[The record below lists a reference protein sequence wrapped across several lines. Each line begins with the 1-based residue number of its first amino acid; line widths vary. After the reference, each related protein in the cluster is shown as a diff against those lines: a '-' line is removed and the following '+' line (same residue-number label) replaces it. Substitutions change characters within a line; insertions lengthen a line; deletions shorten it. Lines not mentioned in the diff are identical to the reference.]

1 MNLHQQTKVLTGPQN
16 ESGSLIMK
24 SFESHQIRIITDEY
38 GDPWFVAKDVCDI
51 LELENV
57 TKAISGLDEDELT
70 LLKVRSG
77 GQDREMNCISESGL
91 YTLIIRSNKPQAK
104 PFRKWVTGEVL
115 PSIRKTGS
123 YAVPSS
129 VAALPAP
136 TQDRVTAILMI
147 GEAVAKVPGV
157 KQGIAMAATLTCIQE
172 NTGLSVETMR
182 RALPACN
189 DPLAAVNPTKLGEQI
204 GLSARAVNLRLSAL
218 GFQSRNDRDEWEL
231 TDAGQAWGEALPYSR
246 NGHSGYQILW
256 RPEVAD
262 LLKEAA

>member
-1 MNLHQQTKVLTGPQN
+1 MSNIIPFRFETHAVRV
-16 ESGSLIMK
+16 SL
-24 SFESHQIRIITDEY
+24 DEA
-38 GDPWFVAKDVCDI
+38 GQPWFNANDVCEA
-51 LELENV
+51 LEMGNPSQAIKSHVDADDLQKLEV
-57 TKAISGLDEDELT
+57 IDT
-70 LLKVRSG
+70 LGRPQRANHV
-77 GQDREMNCISESGL
+77 NESGL
-91 YTLIIRSNKPQAK
+91 YALILGSTKEAAK
-104 PFRKWVTGEVL
+104 RFKRWVTHEVL

-123 YAVPSS
+123 YAAPGS

-136 TQDRVTAILMI
+136 TQDRVTALLLI

-189 DPLAAVNPTKLGEQI
+189 EPLAAVNPTKLGEQI
-204 GLSARAVNLRLSAL
+204 GLSARTVNLRLAVL
-218 GFQSRNDRDEWEL
+218 GFQERNERDEWEL
-231 TDAGQAWGEALPYSR
+231 TDAGRAWGEALPYSR

-256 RPEVAD
+256 QPEVTE

>member
-1 MNLHQQTKVLTGPQN
+1 MNQIVAFDFESHDVRVVLGQDGEPMFVAADLLSTLNLDRKALERLDDDEKGVSSIHTHGGQQEMTVVN
-16 ESGSLIMK
+16 ESGLFNLVLGSRK
-24 SFESHQIRIITDEY
+24 PE
-38 GDPWFVAKDVCDI
+38 AKRF
-51 LELENV
+51 
-57 TKAISGLDEDELT
+57 K
-70 LLKVRSG
+70 R
-77 GQDREMNCISESGL
+77 
-91 YTLIIRSNKPQAK
+91 
-104 PFRKWVTGEVL
+104 WVTHEVL
-115 PSIRKTGS
+115 PSVRKTGS
-123 YAVPSS
+123 YAVPGS

-182 RALPACN
+182 LALPACN

-204 GLSARAVNLRLSAL
+204 GLSARAVNLRLAGL
-218 GFQSRNDRDEWEL
+218 GFQNRNDRDEWEL
-231 TDAGQAWGEALPYSR
+231 TDTGQAWGEALPYSR

>member
-1 MNLHQQTKVLTGPQN
+1 MNQIVAFDFESHNVRVVLGQDGEPMFVAADLLSTLNLDRKALERLDDDEKGVSSIHTPGGQQEMTVVN
-16 ESGSLIMK
+16 ESGLFNLVLGSRK
-24 SFESHQIRIITDEY
+24 PE
-38 GDPWFVAKDVCDI
+38 AKRF
-51 LELENV
+51 
-57 TKAISGLDEDELT
+57 K
-70 LLKVRSG
+70 R
-77 GQDREMNCISESGL
+77 
-91 YTLIIRSNKPQAK
+91 
-104 PFRKWVTGEVL
+104 WVTHEVL

-123 YAVPSS
+123 YAVPGS

>member
-1 MNLHQQTKVLTGPQN
+1 MTVVN
-16 ESGSLIMK
+16 ESGLFNLVLGSRK
-24 SFESHQIRIITDEY
+24 PE
-38 GDPWFVAKDVCDI
+38 AKRF
-51 LELENV
+51 
-57 TKAISGLDEDELT
+57 K
-70 LLKVRSG
+70 R
-77 GQDREMNCISESGL
+77 
-91 YTLIIRSNKPQAK
+91 
-104 PFRKWVTGEVL
+104 WVTHEVL

-123 YAVPSS
+123 YAVPGS

-147 GEAVAKVPGV
+147 GEAVARVPGV

-256 RPEVAD
+256 RPDVAD

>member
-1 MNLHQQTKVLTGPQN
+1 MNQIVAFDFESHDVRVVIGQDGEPRFVAADLLSTLNLDRKALERLDDDEKGVSSIHTPGGQQEMTVVN
-16 ESGSLIMK
+16 ESGLFNLVLGSRK
-24 SFESHQIRIITDEY
+24 PE
-38 GDPWFVAKDVCDI
+38 AKRF
-51 LELENV
+51 
-57 TKAISGLDEDELT
+57 K
-70 LLKVRSG
+70 R
-77 GQDREMNCISESGL
+77 
-91 YTLIIRSNKPQAK
+91 
-104 PFRKWVTGEVL
+104 WVTHEVL

-123 YAVPSS
+123 YAMPGAI
-129 VAALPAP
+129 AALPAP
-136 TQDRVTAILMI
+136 TQDRVTALLMI

-157 KQGIAMAATLTCIQE
+157 KHGIAMAATLTCIQE

>member
-1 MNLHQQTKVLTGPQN
+1 MPNILPFQFDHHAIRV
-16 ESGSLIMK
+16 
-24 SFESHQIRIITDEY
+24 QIDER
-38 GDPWFVAKDVCDI
+38 GEPWFVAADVCAA
-51 LELENV
+51 LEHSNV
-57 TKAISGLDEDELT
+57 TQALKRLDDDEQALISSEGIHRGSDQ
-70 LLKVRSG
+70 V
-77 GQDREMNCISESGL
+77 NVVNESGL
-91 YTLIIRSNKPQAK
+91 YNLILGSRKSEAK
-104 PFRKWVTGEVL
+104 RFKRWVTHEVL

-123 YAVPSS
+123 YAMTGAI
-129 VAALPAP
+129 AALPAP
-136 TQDRVTAILMI
+136 TQDRVTALLMI

-157 KQGIAMAATLTCIQE
+157 KHGIAMAATLTCIQE

>member
-1 MNLHQQTKVLTGPQN
+1 MNQIVAFDFESHDVRVVLGQDGEPMFVAADLLSTLNLDRKALERLDDDEKGVSSIHTPGGQQEMTVVN
-16 ESGSLIMK
+16 ESGLFNLVLGSRK
-24 SFESHQIRIITDEY
+24 PE
-38 GDPWFVAKDVCDI
+38 AKRF
-51 LELENV
+51 
-57 TKAISGLDEDELT
+57 K
-70 LLKVRSG
+70 R
-77 GQDREMNCISESGL
+77 
-91 YTLIIRSNKPQAK
+91 
-104 PFRKWVTGEVL
+104 WVTHEVL

-123 YAVPSS
+123 YAVPGS

-204 GLSARAVNLRLSAL
+204 GLSARAVNLRLAGL
-218 GFQSRNDRDEWEL
+218 GFQNRNDRDEWEL

>member
-1 MNLHQQTKVLTGPQN
+1 MNQIVAFDFESHDVRVVIGQDGEPRFVAADLLSTLNLDRKALERLDDDEKDVSSIHTPGGQQEMTVVN
-16 ESGSLIMK
+16 ESGLFNLVLGSRK
-24 SFESHQIRIITDEY
+24 PE
-38 GDPWFVAKDVCDI
+38 AKRF
-51 LELENV
+51 
-57 TKAISGLDEDELT
+57 K
-70 LLKVRSG
+70 R
-77 GQDREMNCISESGL
+77 
-91 YTLIIRSNKPQAK
+91 
-104 PFRKWVTGEVL
+104 WVTHEVL

-123 YAVPSS
+123 YAVPGS
-129 VAALPAP
+129 VAALSAP

-189 DPLAAVNPTKLGEQI
+189 DPLAVVNPTKLGEQI
-204 GLSARAVNLRLSAL
+204 GHSARAVNLRLSAL